1 MALRPD
7 YGRTDS
13 GTQALKFAGGRSLE
27 TLAQLERVRAFQLAH
42 GSGKRTCGAGRPGQD
57 ASAEN
62 RMKYYATRDLER
74 AGVVADG
81 IDQLIPVLEALE
93 EMKTISVEDHDR
105 CLNKMIDQMWDDLLK
120 RNPKA
125 DREEAVQMT
134 NLMRL

>member
-1 MALRPD
+1 
-7 YGRTDS
+7 
-13 GTQALKFAGGRSLE
+13 
-27 TLAQLERVRAFQLAH
+27 
-42 GSGKRTCGAGRPGQD
+42 
-57 ASAEN
+57 
-62 RMKYYATRDLER
+62 MKYYATRDLER

-134 NLMRL
+134 NLMRLVAFDPQRRALYGSHKERQRIVDMVLRFYERN